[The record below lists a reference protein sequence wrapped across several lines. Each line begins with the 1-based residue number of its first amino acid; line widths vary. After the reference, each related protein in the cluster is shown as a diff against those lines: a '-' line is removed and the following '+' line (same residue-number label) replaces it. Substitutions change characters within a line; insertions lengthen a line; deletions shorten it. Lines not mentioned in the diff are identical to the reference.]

1 MKNPRSLSP
10 WDDLVHRARGD
21 ATPPIDVPALLRAVR
36 QTPLPVE
43 SDWTTE
49 FAATFASRRAWSIGL
64 AAACVLVCVGGW
76 QANEL
81 SQALLWADWLAMSV
95 GGGQ

>member
-1 MKNPRSLSP
+1 MKTPRPPFP
-10 WDDLVHRARGD
+10 WDDLVRSARGD
-21 ATPPIDVPALLRAVR
+21 STPPIDVPALLRAVR

-49 FAATFASRRAWSIGL
+49 FAATFASRRAWSVGL
-64 AAACVLVCVGGW
+64 ATACVLLCIGGW
-76 QANEL
+76 QAAEL
-81 SQALLWADWLAMSV
+81 SQALPWAEWLAMSA